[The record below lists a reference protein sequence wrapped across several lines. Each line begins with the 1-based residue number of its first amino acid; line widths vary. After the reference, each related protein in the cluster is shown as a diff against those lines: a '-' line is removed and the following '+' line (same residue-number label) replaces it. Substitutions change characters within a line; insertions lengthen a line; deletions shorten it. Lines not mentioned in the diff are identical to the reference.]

1 MMVTEEGGQRETA
14 SEKELTPNLSRTC
27 ESQEREIQI
36 FTRLDKGKVLL
47 VTGCMIVIEGGV

>member
-1 MMVTEEGGQRETA
+1 MMVTEEGGQRD
-14 SEKELTPNLSRTC
+14 SERERTPPNLSRTC